1 MKLLLA
7 QYAFGRMLL
16 YVGCALRGGNARL
29 HLAGCRRELG
39 LSVLEI
45 HPRRLMS

>member
-29 HLAGCRRELG
+29 HLAGRSVPK
-39 LSVLEI
+39 LSRQEI
-45 HPRRLMS
+45 RVNSVI